1 LLTLLVSVLG
11 GVLVALILRD
21 VFHTLFHPAGQ
32 GGLSRLVLAG
42 VWRCSRWVGGR
53 QRLGELAGPLG
64 MVAVIGTWGSGVVLG
79 GALVYWPHIDR
90 FSYATGLDPVARA
103 DFLDALYLS
112 LTTTSTLG
120 FGDVVPTEGWLR
132 VATPVQALLGFSLL
146 TAAVTW
152 VLQVYPALNRRR
164 WLATRLTTLN
174 EAGFREALERADSAV
189 PAMLLSDIAAQ
200 VAQMRVDLT
209 QYAETY
215 YFRSQDARSSLPATL
230 PYALDLVG
238 AGRRGARAD
247 VRLAATHLAC
257 ALDDLTDHL
266 RREFLRTD
274 GDAEEVLAAYA
285 REHGETRTL
294 GRDDGPQPG
303 RRA

>member
-1 LLTLLVSVLG
+1 MTLLAPAVG
-11 GVLVALILRD
+11 ALLLAVVLRD
-21 VFHTLFHPAGQ
+21 VFHTIFHPAGQ
-32 GGLSRLVLAG
+32 GSLSRLLLSST
-42 VWRCSRWVGGR
+42 WRVARWIGGPV
-53 QRLGELAGPLG
+53 RLGELAGPLG
-64 MVAVIGTWGSGVVLG
+64 LVAVMATWGWGAVLG
-79 GALVYWPHIDR
+79 GALIYWPHIDR

-112 LTTTSTLG
+112 LTTMSTLG
-120 FGDVVPTEGWLR
+120 FGDIVPTEGWLR
-132 VATPVQALLGFSLL
+132 VATPAQALLGFSLL

-164 WLATRLTTLN
+164 TLATRLTSLHGS
-174 EAGFREALERADSAV
+174 GFRTALEHADSAM
-189 PAMLLSDIAAQ
+189 PAILLSDLAGQ

-230 PYALDLVG
+230 PFALDLVA
-238 AGRRGARAD
+238 AGRCGARAD

-257 ALDDLTDHL
+257 AVEDLADHL

-274 GDAEEVLAAYA
+274 GDADEVLAAYA
-285 REHGETRTL
+285 RDHGETRIL
-294 GRDDGPQPG
+294 GRDNGPQPG
-303 RRA
+303 GGA

>member
-1 LLTLLVSVLG
+1 MTLLASAVGAL
-11 GVLVALILRD
+11 LVAVVLRD
-21 VFHTLFHPAGQ
+21 VFHRIFHPAGQ
-32 GGLSRLVLAG
+32 GSLSRLVLSATWRVARWAG
-42 VWRCSRWVGGR
+42 GPT
-53 QRLGELAGPLG
+53 RLGELAGPLG
-64 MVAVIGTWGSGVVLG
+64 MVAVIATWAWGVVLG

-90 FSYATGLDPVARA
+90 FSYAAGLNPVART
-103 DFLDALYLS
+103 DFLDALYVS

-164 WLATRLTTLN
+164 TLATRLTTLN
-174 EAGFREALERADSAV
+174 ESGFLEALEDADSAM
-189 PAMLLSDIAAQ
+189 PAILLSDLAGQI
-200 VAQMRVDLT
+200 AQMRVDLT

-215 YFRSQDARSSLPATL
+215 HFRSQDARSSLPATL
-230 PYALDLVG
+230 PYALDLVA

-266 RREFLRTD
+266 GREFLRTD
-274 GDAEEVLAAYA
+274 GDAGEVLAAYA

-294 GRDDGPQPG
+294 GRHDGPQPASG
-303 RRA
+303 A

>member
-1 LLTLLVSVLG
+1 MTLLASVLG
-11 GVLVALILRD
+11 ALLLALVLRD

-32 GGLSRLVLAG
+32 GGLSRLLLVATWRLA
-42 VWRCSRWVGGR
+42 RLIGGPT
-53 QRLGELAGPLG
+53 RLAELAGPLG
-64 MVAVIGTWGSGVVLG
+64 MVAVIGSWGSGIVLG
-79 GALVYWPHIDR
+79 GALVYLPHIDR
-90 FSYATGLDPVARA
+90 FSYSPGLDPKARA

-132 VATPVQALLGFSLL
+132 VVAPLQALIGFSLL

-164 WLATRLTTLN
+164 TLATRLTTLSQS
-174 EAGFREALERADSAV
+174 GFREALAHADSAM
-189 PAMLLSDIAAQ
+189 PAMLLTDLAGQ

-230 PYALDLVG
+230 PYALDLVA
-238 AGRRGARAD
+238 AGRRAHRAD
-247 VRLAATHLAC
+247 VRVAATHLGC
-257 ALDDLTDHL
+257 ALDDLADHL
-266 RREFLRTD
+266 RREFLSAD
-274 GDAEEVLAAYA
+274 GDVREVMAAYA
-285 REHGETRTL
+285 REHGETTVL
-294 GRDDGPQPG
+294 GRDDRPEGDH
-303 RRA
+303 RA

>member
-1 LLTLLVSVLG
+1 MTMLSSLAGALLLALVV
-11 GVLVALILRD
+11 RD

-32 GGLSRLVLAG
+32 GRLSRLVLSG
-42 VWRCSRWVGGR
+42 TWRVARLLGGR
-53 QRLGELAGPLG
+53 GRLGELAGPLG
-64 MVAVIGTWGSGVVLG
+64 VVAVIAAWGAGVIIG

-90 FSYATGLDPVARA
+90 FSYATGLDPAARD

-120 FGDVVPTEGWLR
+120 FGDVVPTDGWLR
-132 VATPVQALLGFSLL
+132 LATPVQALLGFSLL

-164 WLATRLTTLN
+164 TLATRLTTLS
-174 EAGFREALERADSAV
+174 ESGFREALEHADSAM
-189 PAMLLSDIAAQ
+189 PAVLLADLAGQ

-230 PYALDLVG
+230 PFAMDLVAAG
-238 AGRRGARAD
+238 ARGGRAD
-247 VRLAATHLAC
+247 VRLAATHLGC
-257 ALDDLTDHL
+257 ALEDLADHL
-266 RREFLRTD
+266 RREFLRAD
-274 GDAEEVLAAYA
+274 DDLGEVLAAYA
-285 REHGETRTL
+285 REHGETKVL
-294 GRDDGPQPG
+294 GRDEPHRGDGG
-303 RRA
+303 T